1 MGLYLFS
8 TGVSAWGFGAYSK
21 PVTTPPSVLSPTSGG
36 KMAINP
42 SEPKDRPCPVNGE
55 LFTKTE
61 EAVWKTRRPVLAMVE
76 NHIEARPQ
84 SGLSS
89 ADLVYEALAEGGIT
103 RFMGGFLL

>member
-1 MGLYLFS
+1 
-8 TGVSAWGFGAYSK
+8 
-21 PVTTPPSVLSPTSGG
+21 
-36 KMAINP
+36 MAINP

-103 RFMGGFLL
+103 RFMGFSIVKRW